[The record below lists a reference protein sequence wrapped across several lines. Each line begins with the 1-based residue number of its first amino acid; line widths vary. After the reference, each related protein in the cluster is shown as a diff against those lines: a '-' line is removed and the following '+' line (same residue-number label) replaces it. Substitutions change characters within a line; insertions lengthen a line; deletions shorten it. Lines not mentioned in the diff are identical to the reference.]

1 MLTCEASLVHGGYFY
16 SPRNFKT
23 LQLYNEE
30 LNTTGC
36 SHSALSL
43 IVPLAKKEMNIIEPG
58 IVM

>member
-36 SHSALSL
+36 SHSAPSL

-58 IVM
+58 MIM